1 MMSAIIF
8 WQEAVKFV
16 EGAASPVS
24 ILPTS
29 APFTKTSGVQCG
41 QQIVQYCPA
50 ASVSAINAP
59 SRRMRCSKK
68 QKQTSPKPGLQ
79 PLTIQAISLRDFFA
93 RCVIKDGLQKV
104 LSACRPSTKLGSFQ
118 PFKCARRHS
127 SCPCVCTCLW
137 SSVWPCLQ
145 PSIRQATPHKPIR
158 LLFWQSPAT
167 CLCTTTGCKC
177 GIIRYLTR
185 CTIYTDVL
193 LSSSKHA

>member
-104 LSACRPSTKLGSFQ
+104 LSAC
-118 PFKCARRHS
+118 
-127 SCPCVCTCLW
+127 
-137 SSVWPCLQ
+137 
-145 PSIRQATPHKPIR
+145 
-158 LLFWQSPAT
+158 SPAYGKLPLT
-167 CLCTTTGCKC
+167 SPSAYSSGNPQPPAYAPQLAANVESS
-177 GIIRYLTR
+177 GI
-185 CTIYTDVL
+185 
-193 LSSSKHA
+193 